1 MKRDYSP
8 SEKYH
13 IPPHIPT
20 HLQIRTLLNTWL
32 IKFNCYYF
40 KSPETLTLRITLVA
54 EEITQIVF
62 MKLWEKFDTVS
73 DSESL
78 KGYMFSIARNTLLNY
93 LKHETI
99 EYIYYNYLRDVSHE
113 DHTTQDAIDSAFLNQ
128 YVSTLIDEL
137 PPVRQKVFKMSRIQY
152 LTNRQISQA
161 LGISVSTVETHL
173 TLALKFMRQELKR
186 RYGIICDFIIIATML
201 SCHI

>member
-1 MKRDYSP
+1 MGHRHKDN
-8 SEKYH
+8 
-13 IPPHIPT
+13 T
-20 HLQIRTLLNTWL
+20 HRHARFERMHTMYCGRIYNFVL
-32 IKFNCYYF
+32 K
-40 KSPETLTLRITLVA
+40 LTHGNEYMA

-78 KGYMFSIARNTLLNY
+78 RSYMFSIARNTLLNY

-137 PPVRQKVFKMSRIQY
+137 PPVRQKVFRMSRIQY
-152 LTNRQISQA
+152 LTNRQIAQT
-161 LGISVSTVETHL
+161 LGISISTVETHL